1 MSTALFFIT
10 ADDEVCAE
18 DFQRFCRTFRGER
31 GVVLVTQRK
40 WIPQCQ
46 NRGGQ
51 QQPVAVTSGDV
62 FLFHSQVLL
71 GQLEPEPAT
80 ALVLTCG

>member
-10 ADDEVCAE
+10 ADDDVSAE

-31 GVVLVTQRK
+31 GVVLVTQSK

-51 QQPVAVTSGDV
+51 LPVAVTSGDV

-71 GQLEPEPAT
+71 GQLVPEPAT
-80 ALVLTCG
+80 ALVLTC

>member
-10 ADDEVCAE
+10 ADNEVSAE

-51 QQPVAVTSGDV
+51 QPVAVTSGDV
-62 FLFHSQVLL
+62 FLFHSQVLF
-71 GQLEPEPAT
+71 GHIEPEPAT
-80 ALVLTCG
+80 ALVLTC